1 MFGDRAQAHCG
12 VVTRRSM
19 PGSSRLVSIHAH
31 VAPCMQAFD
40 TLSKT
45 AAQLEE
51 ERVSVLLH
59 LCSMTELLCLVLL

>member
-1 MFGDRAQAHCG
+1 
-12 VVTRRSM
+12 
-19 PGSSRLVSIHAH
+19 
-31 VAPCMQAFD
+31 MQAFD